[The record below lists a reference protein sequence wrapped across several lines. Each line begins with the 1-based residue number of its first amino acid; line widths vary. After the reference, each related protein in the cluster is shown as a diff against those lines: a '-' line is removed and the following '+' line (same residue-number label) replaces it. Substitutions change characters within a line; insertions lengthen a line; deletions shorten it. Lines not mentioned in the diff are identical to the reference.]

1 MNKILDNEEFPVEER
16 LEMAKVL
23 LEMKDKEIQQLKA
36 VIYNVKSDRDWIENP
51 DRMGGQFTDEEIRRS
66 GEWR

>member
-1 MNKILDNEEFPVEER
+1 MNKILDNEAFPVEER

-36 VIYNVKSDRDWIENP
+36 VIDNAKSDRDWIENP